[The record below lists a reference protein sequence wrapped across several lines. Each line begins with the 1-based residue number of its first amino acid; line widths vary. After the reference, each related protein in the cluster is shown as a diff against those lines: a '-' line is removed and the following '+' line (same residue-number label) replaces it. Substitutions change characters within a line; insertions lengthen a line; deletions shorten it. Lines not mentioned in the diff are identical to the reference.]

1 MLDMAESLGHSKLLR
16 SIGHNKTKTF
26 QEHMLAQCWTSIA
39 NAGPVLYQN
48 SLTFGRSTLASVK
61 ISLYVMWN
69 KWLDLYAYLQVTV
82 DHLITRCKPG

>member
-39 NAGPVLYQN
+39 NAGPALQMLAQYCTRIVLP
-48 SLTFGRSTLASVK
+48 SAVRRWLVLRLACMLCE
-61 ISLYVMWN
+61 IN
-69 KWLDLYAYLQVTV
+69 D
-82 DHLITRCKPG
+82 